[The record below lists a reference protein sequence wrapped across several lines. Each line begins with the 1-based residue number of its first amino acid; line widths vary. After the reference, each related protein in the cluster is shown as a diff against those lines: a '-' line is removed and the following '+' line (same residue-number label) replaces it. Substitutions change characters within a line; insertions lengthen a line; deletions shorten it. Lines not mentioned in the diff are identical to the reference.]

1 MIKQLMLIALTCGV
15 NAMPINQV
23 KKSSNNTNEI
33 ISIISATYHDNTDS
47 DRFYL
52 ENNISAFDN
61 LKYYEVKLYLIEYKS
76 HGINIYTSTTNYSA
90 YFTSTY
96 LKCDDTDLCSLVFVD
111 SDNNT
116 TSFDS
121 GVETIDGLNI
131 ATKFAIFDIGFTFTL
146 NNVDYDIMPL
156 SLTHYLNGYN
166 AGELQHASDYQD
178 GYNAGLNSTNVLK
191 DGILTIPDAFI
202 SIIKGLLNF
211 NILGINIFGLVCG
224 VLTIA
229 LVVFIIKKVK
239 G

>member
-1 MIKQLMLIALTCGV
+1 MLIALTCGV

-23 KKSSNNTNEI
+23 KRASSNTNEI
-33 ISIISATYHDNTDS
+33 ISITSATYHANTDS
-47 DRFYL
+47 DRFYF
-52 ENNISAFDN
+52 ENNVTAFDN
-61 LKYYEVKLYLIEYKS
+61 LKYHEVKPYLVKYKI
-76 HGINIYTSTTNYSA
+76 HGINIYTCATNYSA
-90 YFTSTY
+90 YFTATY
-96 LKCDDTDLCSLVFVD
+96 LKCDDTDLTRLVFVD
-111 SDNNT
+111 SDNMT

-121 GVETIDGLNI
+121 GVVSIDGLDI
-131 ATKFAIFDIGFTFTL
+131 ATSSAIFDIGFTFTL
-146 NNVDYDIMPL
+146 NNVDYDIMPI
-156 SLTHYLNGYN
+156 SLTHYLNGYDD
-166 AGELQHASDYQD
+166 AELRHANDYQD

-224 VLTIA
+224 LLTIA